1 MVWYS
6 LYLFQIRF
14 PLIFLR
20 RLAQTVLI
28 LFVVVGCEPAKAGYP
43 RAGFGMSTRADPTTW
58 AERLGAGWF
67 LDWGTRDWGTGKA
80 PEYWQMVRIT
90 NGSPR
95 PELDEI
101 RKIARD
107 HPGMVW
113 VIGNE
118 PDNTLQDNLAAEDYA
133 LVFHDVSVALKDE
146 DPSAKIAMGAVT
158 QPSPLR
164 LEYLDRVLQ
173 QYQSRYGEKLPVDW
187 WTVHAYVL
195 REEVNSWGAGIPVG
209 IEATSGLL
217 IEPSQHGSL
226 DLFYQGLVAFRD
238 WMKERG
244 YQSTP
249 LAVTEFGILL
259 PPSFG
264 YSPEVVARYLEGTFQ
279 WLDAA
284 SDPLTGCPT
293 DEYRLVQRWAWF
305 SLADETFPVANL
317 VDMSSGQLTP
327 AGEAFRRFTLARAR
341 R

>member
-1 MVWYS
+1 MKY
-6 LYLFQIRF
+6 FRRF
-14 PLIFLR
+14 SNTAFFLLI
-20 RLAQTVLI
+20 
-28 LFVVVGCEPAKAGYP
+28 VVGFIVGCAPAITGYSRAGY
-43 RAGFGMSTRADPTTW
+43 GMSTRADPTVW

-67 LDWGTRDWGTGKA
+67 VDWGTREWGAAQK

-90 NGSPR
+90 DGQPR
-95 PELDEI
+95 TELDEI
-101 RKIARD
+101 RRLAQNY
-107 HPGMVW
+107 PGMVW

-133 LVFHDVSVALKDE
+133 VVFHSVSSLLEEA
-146 DPSAKIAMGAVT
+146 DPGAKIAMGAVT

-173 QYQSRYGEKLPVDW
+173 QYQSLYGEKLPVDW

-209 IEATSGLL
+209 IEATSGML
-217 IEPSQHGSL
+217 IEPSEHGNL
-226 DLFYQGLVAFRD
+226 DLFYQGLVAFRA
-238 WMKERG
+238 WMKVRG

-264 YSPEVVARYLEGTFQ
+264 YSPEVVAGYLDGTFQ

-284 SDPLTGCPT
+284 SDPLTGCPS

-317 VDMSSGQLTP
+317 GDLASGRLTP
-327 AGEAFRRFTLARAR
+327 AGEAFQRFTLARVR
-341 R
+341 P